1 MVLDSSALVP
11 VILDE
16 AGSAALL
23 AKIIAAPAVALGA
36 PSLAETLIVVR
47 RLGGDA
53 AAQLY
58 ELLREID
65 VKVIAFTEEHSR
77 VALEAYL
84 RFGKWRHPAALN
96 FGECLSYAAA
106 TIAGQPLMYLGNDFA
121 QTDLA
126 SA

>member
-23 AKIIAAPAVALGA
+23 AKITAAPAVALGA

-84 RFGKWRHPAALN
+84 RFGKGRHPAALN